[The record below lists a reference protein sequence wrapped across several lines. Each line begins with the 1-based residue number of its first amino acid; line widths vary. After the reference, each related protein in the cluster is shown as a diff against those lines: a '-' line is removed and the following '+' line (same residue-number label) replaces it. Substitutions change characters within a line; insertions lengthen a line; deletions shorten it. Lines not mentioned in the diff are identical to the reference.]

1 MTAWLPRAFA
11 DAAPLPRQ
19 LRGTF
24 GKLPFTEAH
33 FELIGEPG
41 RATIAVLGGI
51 SAGRHVTANHLDES
65 EGWWQAQCGYDR
77 ALDTAE
83 YALLG
88 VDFLG
93 AQLQPGD
100 QVPRLDT
107 RDQARALLA
116 VLDHLG
122 IGQLKAIVGSSYG
135 GMVALAFAALHP
147 DRVQRLL
154 VIGAAHEPH
163 PMATAVRSIQ
173 RDIVRLAH
181 AQGRPADG
189 LDLARRLAMTTYR
202 TAEEFAERFANGQ
215 RVEDYL
221 AHCGRS
227 YVERFTAERFLCLS
241 QSIDLHCI
249 DPAAVAVATT
259 LVAIEGD
266 AIAPP
271 WQVQQLAAQLGERAT
286 LVQIRSRYGHDAF
299 LKETTAIS
307 EILKQTLALEVH
319 T

>member
-1 MTAWLPRAFA
+1 MSAWLPRAIGGV
-11 DAAPLPRQ
+11 APLAKP

-24 GKLPFTEAH
+24 GTLPFADAH

-41 RATIAVLGGI
+41 RGTIAVLGGI
-51 SAGRHVTANHLDES
+51 SAGRHLTANLLDES
-65 EGWWQAQCGYDR
+65 EGWWQAQCGYGR
-77 ALDTAE
+77 ALDPEE

-93 AQLQPGD
+93 AHLRRGD

-107 RDQARALLA
+107 RDQARALAA

-122 IGQLKAIVGSSYG
+122 IGRLEAIVGSSYG
-135 GMVALAFAALHP
+135 GMVALAFATLYP
-147 DRVQRLL
+147 ERVQRLI

-173 RDIVRLAH
+173 RDIVRLARAH
-181 AQGRPADG
+181 GRPADG

-202 TAEEFAERFANGQ
+202 TAEEFAERFSNGQ

-221 AHCGRS
+221 AHCGRR

-241 QSIDLHCI
+241 QSIDLHRV
-249 DPAAVAVATT
+249 DPTAVTVPTT

-286 LVQIRSRYGHDAF
+286 LIQIRSHYGHDAF
-299 LKETTAIS
+299 LKETAAIS
-307 EILKQTLALEVH
+307 RILQQTLAQEVH
-319 T
+319 A

>member
-1 MTAWLPRAFA
+1 MSAWLPSAIGG
-11 DAAPLPRQ
+11 AAPLATP

-24 GKLPFTEAH
+24 GTLPFTDAH
-33 FELIGEPG
+33 FELIGEADRG
-41 RATIAVLGGI
+41 TVAVLGGI
-51 SAGRHVTANHLDES
+51 SAGRHLTANLLDES

-93 AQLQPGD
+93 AYLRRGD
-100 QVPRLDT
+100 QVPRIDT
-107 RDQARALLA
+107 HDQARALAA
-116 VLDHLG
+116 VLDQLG
-122 IGQLKAIVGSSYG
+122 IERLEATVGSSYG
-135 GMVALAFAALHP
+135 GMVALAFAALYP
-147 DRVQRLL
+147 DRVQRVI

-181 AQGRPADG
+181 AHGRPADG

-202 TAEEFAERFANGQ
+202 TAEEFAERFSNGQ
-215 RVEDYL
+215 GVEDYL

-241 QSIDLHCI
+241 ESIDLHCI
-249 DPAAVAVATT
+249 DPAAVTVPTT

-271 WQVQQLAAQLGERAT
+271 WQVQQLAELLGERAT
-286 LVQIRSRYGHDAF
+286 LIQIRSRYGHDAF
-299 LKETTAIS
+299 LKETAAIS
-307 EILKQTLALEVH
+307 QILNQTLALEVH